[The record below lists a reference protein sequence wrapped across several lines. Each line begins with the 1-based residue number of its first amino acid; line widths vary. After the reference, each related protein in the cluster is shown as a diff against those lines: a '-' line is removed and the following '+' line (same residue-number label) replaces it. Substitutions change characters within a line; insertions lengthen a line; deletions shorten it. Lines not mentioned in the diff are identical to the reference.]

1 MIALLGGSLSS
12 FAVPALLGLVVDAM
26 NHKDWPKIS
35 MYCLYM
41 LIIVI
46 FSGISVLIRG
56 TTFNMM
62 SERIAMFL
70 RYDLFYFLINKD
82 ITFFDE

>member
-1 MIALLGGSLSS
+1 LGGSLSS

-26 NHKDWPKIS
+26 NNKDWHLIS

-41 LIIVI
+41 LLIVV
-46 FSGISVLIRG
+46 FSGIMVLIRG

-62 SERIAMFL
+62 SERIAKFL